1 MPPAAQT
8 TALVKTPLCLKNVD
22 SLSKGALSVG
32 AKDFYVVGSYPQNGQ
47 VAVPLD
53 VTLKLQ
59 FNDIVSKAQGLD
71 SFFFLLNQFTGV
83 TSSIPASCIRS
94 VDDYIL
100 QFNVI
105 DCFGDVL
112 EANTAYVLFI
122 SQRMGEGEI
131 QTLSSIKGVTINEKA
146 FGLTMKNLVFRT
158 VDSML
163 ALLD

>member
-1 MPPAAQT
+1 MK
-8 TALVKTPLCLKNVD
+8 V
-22 SLSKGALSVG
+22 
-32 AKDFYVVGSYPQNGQ
+32 
-47 VAVPLD
+47 
-53 VTLKLQ
+53 Q
-59 FNDIVSKAQGLD
+59 FNDAVSRVQGLD
-71 SFFFLLNQFTGV
+71 SFFYLLNQYTGV
-83 TSSIPASCIRS
+83 TTSIPATCIKMANDFT
-94 VDDYIL
+94 VE
-100 QFNVI
+100 FNVI

-131 QTLSSIKGVTINEKA
+131 QTLSSIKGVAINEKA